1 MATIDKLELK
11 IGIKNYRSTMRAVK
25 KVTKALEKLNKASNE
40 CSESFKELK
49 ENIPM
54 LFELGE
60 AKKSC
65 KLGGAK
71 NDT

>member
-11 IGIKNYRSTMRAVK
+11 IGIKNYRSTMRAAK
-25 KVTKALEKLNKASNE
+25 KATKALEKLNKASNE

-54 LFELGE
+54 LFELE
-60 AKKSC
+60 EEEEE
-65 KLGGAK
+65 
-71 NDT
+71 

>member
-11 IGIKNYRSTMRAVK
+11 IGIKKITR
-25 KVTKALEKLNKASNE
+25 ALEKLNKASNE
-40 CSESFKELK
+40 CSEAFKELK

-54 LFELGE
+54 LFELEGE
-60 AKKSC
+60 DN
-65 KLGGAK
+65 K

>member
-11 IGIKNYRSTMRAVK
+11 IVIKNYRSAMRAVK

-54 LFELGE
+54 LFELEEDDNENG
-60 AKKSC
+60 C
-65 KLGGAK
+65 K
-71 NDT
+71 

>member
-11 IGIKNYRSTMRAVK
+11 IDIKNYRRTMRAVK

-40 CSESFKELK
+40 CSEAFKELK

-54 LFELGE
+54 IFELEEEDNENG
-60 AKKSC
+60 C
-65 KLGGAK
+65 K
-71 NDT
+71 

>member
-11 IGIKNYRSTMRAVK
+11 ICIKNYRRTMRAVK

-40 CSESFKELK
+40 CSEAFKELK

-54 LFELGE
+54 IFELEEEDNEDGY
-60 AKKSC
+60 K
-65 KLGGAK
+65 
-71 NDT
+71 